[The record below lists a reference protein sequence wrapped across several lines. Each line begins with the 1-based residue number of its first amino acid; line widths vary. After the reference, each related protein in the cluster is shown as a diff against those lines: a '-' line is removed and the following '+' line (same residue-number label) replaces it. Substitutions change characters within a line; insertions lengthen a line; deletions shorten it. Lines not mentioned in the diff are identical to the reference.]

1 MQIFLS
7 SFGVELK
14 ICKLVFLLLLFE
26 DSYVNQTYLIFFHLV
41 LQKKKKVGI
50 WGGVF
55 VVVFSSASF
64 TLLILLSNF
73 GYSNTIIHLDWIYGK
88 NLLQNFYQLL

>member
-41 LQKKKKVGI
+41 LQKKKKKSWDLG
-50 WGGVF
+50 WGFCGCF
-55 VVVFSSASF
+55 
-64 TLLILLSNF
+64 
-73 GYSNTIIHLDWIYGK
+73 
-88 NLLQNFYQLL
+88 

>member
-41 LQKKKKVGI
+41 LQKKKKKLGFGVGFL
-50 WGGVF
+50 WLF
-55 VVVFSSASF
+55 LAQQA
-64 TLLILLSNF
+64 LLCL
-73 GYSNTIIHLDWIYGK
+73 YS
-88 NLLQNFYQLL
+88 